1 MIFVIFYHVVYAFWG
16 YVKNYLKTVNSD
28 WFNQRITGVIL
39 CIAAAFSVL
48 FIRVFYLQVIEGETY
63 RRLSENNSIRLQSVD
78 APRGLIFD
86 TNRSML
92 VDNRPS
98 FDLGI
103 IIKDAKPLDET
114 VRKLARYLDTPADEI
129 TAKITSTKGV
139 PSFKPIFV
147 KRDIGRNAMA
157 AVEVHKFDLPGVTIT
172 IRPVR
177 HYINSMHAS
186 HLIGYLGEINA
197 DELSS
202 SEYTGCRGG
211 DYIGRF
217 GVEKSY
223 ENILRGQRGG
233 RQVEVDVRGQVVRV
247 LKTVDAQPGKNLFLT
262 INAGLQKLA
271 ESLLVDKVGAV
282 VAMDP
287 NSGHILAMV
296 SNPTFDQNAF
306 VSGLSHDQWNELL
319 SNPDHPMTN
328 KVLQG
333 EYPPASTYKIVT
345 AIAGLEEGLVDENT
359 IFNCPGYYAFG
370 NRVFRCW
377 RRGGHGKVDM
387 YRAITESCDV
397 YFYQVGEAV
406 GVNKLAEYAR
416 AFGLGSRTKIRLD
429 NEARGL
435 IPTSEWKRKRFGEPW
450 QRGET
455 LSIAIGQGFNLVTP
469 LQMVNLVAAIA
480 NGGTLYRPL
489 IVKAVETADG
499 GLVQDGAPYI
509 AGRLNISEKTLAIVR
524 KGLWGVVNGDRGTA
538 RGSRLKEIEM
548 SGKTGTAQVVGRKEG
563 EDRGKKKDDEEVEH
577 HFKDHAWFVAYAPS
591 KDPEIA
597 VAVIVEHG
605 EHGSSTAAP
614 IAKAV
619 IQFYLENKEGEF
631 LAGQVGNPDPGSGE
645 LLSLTEGRITNVQ

>member
-1 MIFVIFYHVVYAFWG
+1 
-16 YVKNYLKTVNSD
+16 VKNYLKTVNSD
-28 WFNQRITGVIL
+28 WFNQRITGVIF

-48 FIRVFYLQVIEGETY
+48 FIRVFYLQVMEGESY

-86 TNRSML
+86 ANRSLL

-114 VRKLARYLDTPADEI
+114 VDKLARYMEIPADEI
-129 TAKITSTKGV
+129 TEKIASTKGV

-147 KRDIGRNAMA
+147 KQDIGRNAMA
-157 AVEVHKFDLPGVTIT
+157 TVEVHKFDLPGVTIN

-197 DELSS
+197 DELASK
-202 SEYTGCRGG
+202 EYAACQRG

-223 ENILRGQRGG
+223 EEILRGRRGG
-233 RQVEVDVRGQVVRV
+233 RQVEVNVRGQVVRV
-247 LKTVDAQPGKNLFLT
+247 LKTVNAQPGKNLVLT
-262 INAGLQKLA
+262 IDAGLQKMA
-271 ESLLVDKVGAV
+271 ESLLAEKVGAV
-282 VAMDP
+282 VAVDP
-287 NSGHILAMV
+287 DNGHILTMV

-306 VSGLSHDQWNELL
+306 VSGLSHDEWNALL

-345 AIAGLEEGLVDENT
+345 AIAGLEEGAVDENT
-359 IFNCPGYYAFG
+359 VINCPGYYAYG

-387 YRAITESCDV
+387 YRAIAESCDV

-406 GVNKLAEYAR
+406 GVDKLAAYAR
-416 AFGLGSRTKIRLD
+416 ALGLGSRTKIRLD
-429 NEARGL
+429 NESSGL
-435 IPTSEWKRKRFGEPW
+435 IPTAEWKRKRFGERW
-450 QRGET
+450 QKGET
-455 LSIAIGQGFNLVTP
+455 LTIAIGQGFNLVTP
-469 LQMVNLVAAIA
+469 LQMATLVAAVG
-480 NGGTLYRPL
+480 NGGTLYRPI
-489 IVKAVETADG
+489 IVKAIETADG
-499 GLVQDGAPYI
+499 GIVEDGAPYI
-509 AGRLNISEKTLAIVR
+509 AGRLNISEKTLAIIR
-524 KGLWGVVNGDRGTA
+524 KGLWGVVNGDKGTA
-538 RGSRLKEIEM
+538 RGSRLKGIEM

-563 EDRGKKKDDEEVEH
+563 ENFSKKKDEEVEH

-591 KDPEIA
+591 EDPVIA

-605 EHGSSTAAP
+605 EHGSSAAAP
-614 IAKAV
+614 VAKTL
-619 IQFYLENKEGEF
+619 IQFYMDNKEDEYKVEQQDYF
-631 LAGQVGNPDPGSGE
+631 
-645 LLSLTEGRITNVQ
+645 SLR

>member
-1 MIFVIFYHVVYAFWG
+1 M
-16 YVKNYLKTVNSD
+16 KNYLKTVNSD

-48 FIRVFYLQVIEGETY
+48 FIRVFYLQVIEGENY
-63 RRLSENNSIRLQSVD
+63 RKLSENNSIRLQSVD

-86 TNRSML
+86 ANRTLL

-103 IIKDAKPLDET
+103 ILKDAKPLEET
-114 VRKLARYLDTPADEI
+114 VDKLAAYLEIPPDEI
-129 TAKITSTKGV
+129 IDKIASTKGV

-157 AVEVHKFDLPGVTIT
+157 TVEVHKFDLPGVTIN

-186 HLIGYLGEINA
+186 HLIGYLGEINL
-197 DELSS
+197 DELES
-202 SEYTGCRGG
+202 SEYAGCRSG

-223 ENILRGQRGG
+223 EDTLRGERGG
-233 RQVEVDVRGQVVRV
+233 RQVEVNVRGQVVRV
-247 LKTVDAQPGKNLFLT
+247 LKTVNAHPGRNLVLT
-262 INAGLQKLA
+262 IDTRLQKLA
-271 ESLLVDKVGAV
+271 ESLLAEKVGAV
-282 VAMDP
+282 VAVDP
-287 NSGHILAMV
+287 DNGHVLAMA

-306 VSGLSHDQWNELL
+306 VSGLSHDEWDALV

-345 AIAGLEEGLVDENT
+345 AIAGLEEGAVDENT
-359 IFNCPGYYAFG
+359 VINCPGYYAFG

-387 YRAITESCDV
+387 YRAIAESCDV

-406 GVNKLAEYAR
+406 GVDKLAEYAR
-416 AFGLGSRTKIRLD
+416 ALGLGSRTKIRLD
-429 NEARGL
+429 NESRGL
-435 IPTSEWKRKRFGEPW
+435 IPTREWKRRRFGEPW
-450 QRGET
+450 QKGET
-455 LSIAIGQGFNLVTP
+455 LPIAIGQGFNLVTP
-469 LQMVNLVAAIA
+469 LQMASLVGAVA
-480 NGGTLYRPL
+480 NGGTLYRPV

-499 GLVQDGAPYI
+499 GIVEDGAPYI
-509 AGRLNISEKTLAIVR
+509 AGRLDISEKTLALIR
-524 KGLWGVVNGDRGTA
+524 KGLWGVVNGDKGTA
-538 RGSRLKEIEM
+538 RGSRLKGVEM
-548 SGKTGTAQVVGRKEG
+548 SGKTGTAQVVGRKKG
-563 EDRGKKKDDEEVEH
+563 EDLSKKKDEEVEH

-591 KDPEIA
+591 TDPDIA

-605 EHGSSTAAP
+605 EHGSSAAAP
-614 IAKAV
+614 VAKEV
-619 IQFYLENKEGEF
+619 IQFYLDNK
-631 LAGQVGNPDPGSGE
+631 GNEYTVEQKDYFSM
-645 LLSLTEGRITNVQ
+645 R

>member
-1 MIFVIFYHVVYAFWG
+1 MGKVRHRQSERVR
-16 YVKNYLKTVNSD
+16 VKNYLKTVNSD

-39 CIAAAFSVL
+39 CISAAFAVL
-48 FIRVFYLQVIEGETY
+48 FIRVFYLQVIEGEAY
-63 RRLSENNSIRLQSVD
+63 RVLSENNSIRLQSVD

-86 TNRSML
+86 ANRSLL

-103 IIKDAKPLDET
+103 ILKDAKPLDET
-114 VRKLARYLDTPADEI
+114 VRKLAHYLEI
-129 TAKITSTKGV
+129 PEAEISDRIKSSKGV
-139 PSFKPIFV
+139 PSYKPVFV

-157 AVEVHKFDLPGVTIT
+157 AVEVHKFDLPGVTINV
-172 IRPVR
+172 RPVR
-177 HYINSMHAS
+177 HYINSMRAS

-197 DELSS
+197 NELSS
-202 SEYTGCRGG
+202 EAYGACRSG

-223 ENILRGQRGG
+223 EEMLRGKRGG
-233 RQVEVDVRGQVVRV
+233 QQVEVNVRGQVVRV
-247 LKTVDAQPGKNLFLT
+247 LKTVNAQPGKNLLLT
-262 INAGLQKLA
+262 IDARLQKTAETLLA
-271 ESLLVDKVGAV
+271 EKVGAV
-282 VAMDP
+282 VAVDP
-287 NSGHILAMV
+287 DNGYILAMA
-296 SNPTFDQNAF
+296 SNPTFDQNTF
-306 VSGLSHDQWNELL
+306 VSGLSHDEWNALL
-319 SNPDHPMTN
+319 YNPDNPMTN

-345 AIAGLEEGLVDENT
+345 AIAGLEEGAVDEST
-359 IFNCPGYYAFG
+359 VINCPGYYALG

-387 YRAITESCDV
+387 QRAIAESCDV

-406 GVNKLAEYAR
+406 GVDKLAEYAR

-435 IPTSEWKRKRFGEPW
+435 IPTAEWKRKHIGEPW

-455 LSIAIGQGFNLVTP
+455 LTIAIGQGFNLVTP
-469 LQMVNLVAAIA
+469 LQMAALMGAIA

-489 IVKAVETADG
+489 IVQAIETADG
-499 GLVQDGAPYI
+499 GLVQPETPYI
-509 AGRLNISEKTLAIVR
+509 AGRLDISEKTLAIVR
-524 KGLWGVVNGDRGTA
+524 QGLWAVVNGKKGTA
-538 RGSRLKEIEM
+538 RGSRLKGVEM

-563 EDRGKKKDDEEVEH
+563 EDLSKKTDEEVAH

-591 KDPEIA
+591 QDPEIA

-619 IQFYLENKEGEF
+619 IQYYLDNKEGEYQ
-631 LAGQVGNPDPGSGE
+631 AEESASYAQIPNNKYQ
-645 LLSLTEGRITNVQ
+645 ITNNIQ

>member
-1 MIFVIFYHVVYAFWG
+1 M
-16 YVKNYLKTVNSD
+16 KNYLKTVNSD

-39 CIAAAFSVL
+39 FISAAFAVL
-48 FIRVFYLQVIEGETY
+48 FIRVFYLQVIEGEAY
-63 RRLSENNSIRLQSVD
+63 RVLSENNSIRLQSVD

-86 TNRSML
+86 ANRSLL

-103 IIKDAKPLDET
+103 ILKDAKPLDET
-114 VRKLARYLDTPADEI
+114 VRKLAYYLEIPAEEI
-129 TAKITSTKGV
+129 SERIKSSKRV
-139 PSFKPIFV
+139 PSYKPVFV

-157 AVEVHKFDLPGVTIT
+157 AVEVHKFDLPGVTINV
-172 IRPVR
+172 RPVR

-197 DELSS
+197 DELA
-202 SEYTGCRGG
+202 SEAYAECRGG

-223 ENILRGQRGG
+223 EGLLRGKRGG
-233 RQVEVDVRGQVVRV
+233 QQVEVNVRGQVVRV
-247 LKTVDAQPGKNLFLT
+247 LKTVNAQPGKNLLLT
-262 INAGLQKLA
+262 IDARLQKTA
-271 ESLLVDKVGAV
+271 ENLLVEKVGAV
-282 VAMDP
+282 VAVDP
-287 NSGHILAMV
+287 DNGYILAMA

-306 VSGLSHDQWNELL
+306 VSGLSHDEWNTLL
-319 SNPDHPMTN
+319 SNPNHPMTN

-345 AIAGLEEGLVDENT
+345 AIAGLEEGVVDENT
-359 IFNCPGYYAFG
+359 VINCPGYYAFG

-387 YRAITESCDV
+387 QRAIVESCDV

-406 GVNKLAEYAR
+406 GVDKLAEYAR

-429 NEARGL
+429 NESRGL
-435 IPTSEWKRKRFGEPW
+435 IPTAEWKRKHTGEPW

-469 LQMVNLVAAIA
+469 LQMAALVGAIA

-489 IVKAVETADG
+489 IVQAIEMADG
-499 GLVQDGAPYI
+499 GLVQPEMPYI
-509 AGRLNISEKTLAIVR
+509 AGRLDISEKTLAIVR
-524 KGLWGVVNGDRGTA
+524 KGLWGVVNGKKGTA
-538 RGSRLKEIEM
+538 RGSRLKGIEM
-548 SGKTGTAQVVGRKEG
+548 SGKTGTAQVVGRREG
-563 EDRGKKKDDEEVEH
+563 EDQSKKADEEVAH

-591 KDPEIA
+591 QAPEIA

-605 EHGSSTAAP
+605 EHGSSAAAP

-619 IQFYLENKEGEF
+619 IQYYLDNKDEKGF
-631 LAGQVGNPDPGSGE
+631 MP
-645 LLSLTEGRITNVQ
+645 